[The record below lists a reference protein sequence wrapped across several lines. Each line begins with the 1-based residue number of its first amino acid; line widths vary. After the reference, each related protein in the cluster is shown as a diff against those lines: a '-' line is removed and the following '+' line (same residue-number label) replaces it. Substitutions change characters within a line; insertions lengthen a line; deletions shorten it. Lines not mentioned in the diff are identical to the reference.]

1 MPFAF
6 SRPLP
11 LAALALAASTVAGH
25 ALEVT
30 RSADIAAPP
39 AKVWQTIGE
48 FCGIGDW
55 HPAIE
60 KCVLSDKD
68 GMKVRTLSLKGG
80 GTLKEE
86 QVSRD
91 DKVMSYTYTILEGP
105 LPVTDYHS
113 TLLVAKA
120 GSGSKVTW
128 TGTFKAK
135 GAPDAKAQEA
145 IAGVYDAGLKG
156 IAAKAK

>member
-1 MPFAF
+1 MK
-6 SRPLP
+6 RVL
-11 LAALALAASTVAGH
+11 LAAAFCVGVAGPAWALDVTKSVDVAASPEA
-25 ALEVT
+25 
-30 RSADIAAPP
+30 
-39 AKVWQTIGE
+39 VWKTIGG

-55 HPAIE
+55 HPVIE
-60 KCVLSDKD
+60 KCALSKKGGKD
-68 GMKVRTLSLKGG
+68 VRTLSLKGG
-80 GTLKEE
+80 GTIVEE
-86 QVSRD
+86 AESRD
-91 DKVMSYTYTILEGP
+91 DQKMAYTYTILAGP

-113 TLLVAKA
+113 TLMVAKA